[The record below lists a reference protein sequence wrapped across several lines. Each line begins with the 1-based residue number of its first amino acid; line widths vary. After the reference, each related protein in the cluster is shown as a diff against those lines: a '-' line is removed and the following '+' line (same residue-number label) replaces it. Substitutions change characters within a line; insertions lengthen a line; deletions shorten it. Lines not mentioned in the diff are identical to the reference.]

1 MQLCFGQPQIPPLL
15 PVTLNVVTNNNAY
28 ELFIYYKDITSI
40 TVQFMSP
47 FSLKWESVTS
57 KQDLQEGSIEF

>member
-1 MQLCFGQPQIPPLL
+1 MQLCFGQPQMLPVL
-15 PVTLNVVTNNNAY
+15 PVTLIVHDY

-47 FSLKWESVTS
+47 SGLKWESVTS
-57 KQDLQEGSIEF
+57 KQDLQEGSTEL